1 MSGWRD
7 RLRTVLRPGSGS
19 KPGEVY
25 AGLRSL
31 ALTADRKDLR
41 RPDGEPWS
49 GALVAMMEIGL
60 PEGAA
65 TIVAI
70 GDGTVSMYTSGG
82 GGVLGAGDHAAVRAA
97 ADRFRGVAAEARGQ
111 LQATTDF
118 PGPTAGE
125 VRFQLRTEDGDFTGA
140 APESTLASGRH
151 PLSELYAAGQDL
163 VTEIRLA
170 TPS

>member
-7 RLRTVLRPGSGS
+7 RLRATFRAGPGSS
-19 KPGEVY
+19 PGEVY
-25 AGLRSL
+25 GGLRSL
-31 ALTADRKDLR
+31 ALTTDRKEFR

-49 GALVAMMEIGL
+49 GALVAMMEIGFA
-60 PEGAA
+60 EGSA

-70 GDGTVSMYTSGG
+70 GDGTVSMYTTGG
-82 GGVLGAGDHAAVRAA
+82 GGVIGAGEHAAVQAA
-97 ADRFRGVAAEARGQ
+97 ADRFRGVAADARGQ
-111 LQATTDF
+111 LQVTTDF
-118 PGPTAGE
+118 PGPTPGE
-125 VRFQLRTEDGDFTGA
+125 VRFQLRTEDGDFSGA
-140 APESTLASGRH
+140 AQEATLASGRH

>member
-7 RLRTVLRPGSGS
+7 RLRATLRPGSARS
-19 KPGEVY
+19 SGEVY

-31 ALTADRKDLR
+31 ALSTDRKDLR

-60 PEGAA
+60 PTATA

-70 GDGTVSMYTSGG
+70 GDGTVSMYTSSG
-82 GGVLGAGDHAAVRAA
+82 GGVLGAGEHAAVRAA

-111 LQATTDF
+111 LGATTDF
-118 PGPTAGE
+118 PGPAPGE
-125 VRFQLRTEDGDFTGA
+125 VRFQLRTEDGDFSGA
-140 APESTLASGRH
+140 APEATLATGRH

-170 TPS
+170 TPT